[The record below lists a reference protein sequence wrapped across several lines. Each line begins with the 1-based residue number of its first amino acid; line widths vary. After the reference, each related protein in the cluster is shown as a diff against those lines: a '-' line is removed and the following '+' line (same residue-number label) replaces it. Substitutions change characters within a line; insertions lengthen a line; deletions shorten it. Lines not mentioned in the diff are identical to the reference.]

1 MTTGSAFFDSS
12 KGRHIFEQW
21 WRPDGDP
28 RGVVAICHGFAEHSG
43 RYGEVA
49 EYLNSRGYAVEA
61 LDLRGHGRSDG
72 VRVHVRSFN
81 EYLTDLDRFLKNVRT
96 RNPGLPV
103 VLLGH
108 SMGGGMAALY
118 VIVRQPGLAG
128 VILSGPA
135 VGSGLLALPRLRRL
149 MLRVMSLTPRLR
161 LPSLPAAAV
170 SRDSEVVQ
178 KYEED
183 PLVFRGG
190 STVAHARAWLR
201 SLARSSRDME
211 LFECPLL
218 IVHGSDD
225 KLVPTAGSE
234 ELYRRAQSLDKTL
247 KLYDGLYHE
256 VMNEP
261 ERLEVLGE
269 IAAWLDER
277 LTPLADKDHARAD

>member
-81 EYLTDLDRFLKNVRT
+81 EYLTDLDRFLKDVRT

-108 SMGGGMAALY
+108 SMGGGIAALY

-201 SLARSSRDME
+201 SLAAPAIWNSSNARSSSSTAAMTS
-211 LFECPLL
+211 LCPLL
-218 IVHGSDD
+218 VARSFTGALNPRTRRSSSTMGSTT
-225 KLVPTAGSE
+225 K
-234 ELYRRAQSLDKTL
+234 
-247 KLYDGLYHE
+247 
-256 VMNEP
+256 
-261 ERLEVLGE
+261 
-269 IAAWLDER
+269 
-277 LTPLADKDHARAD
+277 